1 VKNRSIPVPA
11 EAQSKIEVRAFWTW
25 RDSEKLIGPPIPDI
39 APLLSRG
46 PRSKSAWT
54 AILRHAP
61 DYLKMFLHDRWYR
74 AGPD

>member
-25 RDSEKLIGPPIPDI
+25 RDSENLIGPPIPDI

-46 PRSKSAWT
+46 PRSKSGMDGDTSA
-54 AILRHAP
+54 
-61 DYLKMFLHDRWYR
+61 R
-74 AGPD
+74 AGLSQDVSP